1 MNVFSHLILHFTF
14 IVTYTLLEL
23 NLSAGWLF
31 AMAFLCYFILM
42 TRRPFL
48 HVIAVIFM
56 TGHFI
61 ASALQSFLLG
71 VSLFTLLNIYCI
83 SIDDSFLHSGNAQKV
98 EPQFTEI
105 SPAKTTPTDRARR
118 RVMSPKDSGMLSN
131 AVEEARE
138 RERIRA
144 NKHIDDLLK
153 LKRVETIE

>member
-1 MNVFSHLILHFTF
+1 MNVLSHLILHFSF
-14 IVTYTLLEL
+14 VVTYTLLEL
-23 NLSAGWLF
+23 NLNAGWLF

-48 HVIAVIFM
+48 HVIAVVFM

-61 ASALQSFLLG
+61 ASALQSFILG

-83 SIDDSFLHSGNAQKV
+83 SIDDSFLHSSQVQK
-98 EPQFTEI
+98 EKPQPSVPST
-105 SPAKTTPTDRARR
+105 SQTTPTDRASRR
-118 RVMSPKDSGMLSN
+118 MMSPEDSDKLSD
-131 AVEEARE
+131 AVKEARE

-144 NKHIDDLLK
+144 EQKVEGLLR